1 MSKWEISEPILLGDS
16 VEDRA
21 NKNKGHAYPHTNRGK
36 EHLSELMLKLRTLT
50 ENDIRELDCTQKRK
64 LCETDESFEE
74 LCLAYEHEIFAIL
87 LHEVINE
94 LVELQH

>member
-50 ENDIRELDCTQKRK
+50 ENDI
-64 LCETDESFEE
+64 
-74 LCLAYEHEIFAIL
+74 
-87 LHEVINE
+87 
-94 LVELQH
+94 